1 MSKIEVI
8 LGPPAT
14 GGGGTWGT
22 IAGNIEDQTDL
33 QAEFDGKEPTVAA
46 GITTQYYRGDKS
58 WQTLDKV
65 AVLLGN
71 VDNTSDADKPIST
84 ATQTAL
90 YGS

>member
-33 QAEFDGKEPTVAA
+33 QKESIVTGK
-46 GITTQYYRGDKS
+46 
-58 WQTLDKV
+58 KV
-65 AVLLGN
+65 
-71 VDNTSDADKPIST
+71 IM
-84 ATQTAL
+84 
-90 YGS
+90 